1 MPSPQIRVRLP
12 LDDSSKMA
20 ADDENYL
27 VMAQNA
33 SEAYKDASEVV
44 ESWQSGC
51 CVNSAGLSR

>member
-1 MPSPQIRVRLP
+1 
-12 LDDSSKMA
+12 MA